1 MIPCDLSTLSRSSL
15 QSLAKSYGI
24 KANQKSSV
32 IIRSLEEIKE
42 ETKSSQIDSH
52 EKVVE
57 KVEENVKVED
67 VRKPKEIQV
76 HIPSPTPIVHMVN
89 STQSTDS
96 DKGAFL
102 SPNTLRL
109 VRRVVSSSATGGEE
123 GEEVDQVVRANAMVF
138 EGLGGI

>member
-1 MIPCDLSTLSRSSL
+1 MGPPTSDLRPSQTSLNKFNMIPCDLSTLSRSSL

-76 HIPSPTPIVHMVN
+76 HM
-89 STQSTDS
+89 
-96 DKGAFL
+96 
-102 SPNTLRL
+102 
-109 VRRVVSSSATGGEE
+109 
-123 GEEVDQVVRANAMVF
+123 
-138 EGLGGI
+138 